1 MRNFRMDGFRL
12 LAPSKEPRADLCDRS
27 ERAKVGL
34 KSQGNANSAVVNR
47 SGRILHRAKISS
59 GIQSAEL
66 MTSPTLSSLSSALKS
81 KIDSRQARVA
91 VIGLG
96 YVGLPL
102 ALLYTEQKF
111 PVTGFDIDQRK
122 VDTLNTGGSYI
133 FRITPTE
140 IQTARAGGLKAT
152 SNYAQISDMDAIII
166 CVPTPLNE
174 YHEPDLSFITNT
186 AHAIAPHLRAGQLV
200 VLESTTYPGT
210 TEEVLVP
217 ILEHE
222 NKAGLK
228 AARSA
233 NDSDKEFYV
242 AFSPEREDPG
252 NTSVARRD
260 IPKVVGGLDPQASD
274 LAATLYG
281 SIFNRIVRVSSPAAA
296 EMTKLLENIYR
307 CVNIALVNELKL
319 LSLRMGLDIWEVI
332 DAASTKP
339 FGFQPFYP
347 GPGLG
352 GHCIPVDPFY
362 LSWKAKEWDFRTRFI
377 ELAGE
382 INVNMPYHVISSV
395 SSALNQ
401 QKKALNGSKVLVLGV
416 AYKKDID
423 DLRESPSL
431 TIIELLQKEGAE
443 VSYHDPYFP
452 TIGKGRKYDLQM
464 KRASL
469 ENLGQYDCVL
479 IVTDHSDY
487 DYRKIVKEAKLVVD
501 SRNATKG
508 IADAKIVRC

>member
-1 MRNFRMDGFRL
+1 MPVALF
-12 LAPSKEPRADLCDRS
+12 S
-27 ERAKVGL
+27 EL
-34 KSQGNANSAVVNR
+34 KN
-47 SGRILHRAKISS
+47 KIE
-59 GIQSAEL
+59 Q
-66 MTSPTLSSLSSALKS
+66 K
-81 KIDSRQARVA
+81 QARVA

-111 PVTGFDIDQRK
+111 SVTGFDIDARK
-122 VDTLNTGGSYI
+122 VSILDQGGSYI
-133 FRITPTE
+133 FRIPATDIQAAKKNGFSATADYSRLTE
-140 IQTARAGGLKAT
+140 
-152 SNYAQISDMDAIII
+152 MDAIII

-174 YHEPDLSFITNT
+174 YHEPDLSFITDT
-186 AHAIAPHLRAGQLV
+186 AKSIAPHLRAGHLV
-200 VLESTTYPGT
+200 ILESTTYPGT
-210 TEEVLVP
+210 TEEVLIP
-217 ILEHE
+217 ILERGNRH
-222 NKAGLK
+222 GLK
-228 AARSA
+228 ASRGDAS
-233 NDSDKEFYV
+233 NGQEFYV

-252 NTSVARRD
+252 NQTVARRD
-260 IPKVVGGLDPQASD
+260 IPKVVGGLNTKASD
-274 LAATLYG
+274 LSAALYG
-281 SIFNRIVRVSSPAAA
+281 AIFARVVRVSSPAAA

-332 DAASTKP
+332 DAAATKP

-382 INVNMPYHVISSV
+382 INTNMPYHVLESV
-395 SSALNQ
+395 SKALNQ
-401 QKKALNGSKVLVLGV
+401 HKKALNGAKVLVLGL

-431 TIIELLQKEGAE
+431 TIIELLQKDGAQ
-443 VSYHDPYFP
+443 VSYNDPYFP
-452 TIGKGRKYDLQM
+452 TVGKGRKYDLQM
-464 KRASL
+464 KCAPL

-487 DYRKIVKEAKLVVD
+487 DYARIVRESQLVVD
-501 SRNATKG
+501 TRNATRG
-508 IADAKIVRC
+508 IKSPKIVHC